1 MILAIVLLPSLALAS
16 FTVRLE
22 NNFDRKM
29 LYFFYWIDHPYKMLY
44 FFYWIDHPYGWRA
57 PANMAGGELEAS
69 ETTRLGGNFQQGKY
83 RIVWKDKDQW
93 KNEMLIHIKK
103 DVTRITVRPEKVEF

>member
-1 MILAIVLLPSLALAS
+1 MTMRKLIMITAIVLLPSLALAS

-22 NNFDRKM
+22 NNFDRRM
-29 LYFFYWIDHPYKMLY
+29 LYFL
-44 FFYWIDHPYGWRA
+44 YWIDHPYGWRA

-69 ETTRLGGNFQQGKY
+69 ETTQLGGPFQQGKY

-103 DVTRITVRPEKVEF
+103 DVTRITVSPEKVEY

>member
-1 MILAIVLLPSLALAS
+1 MIKGKWIMILAMVLLPSSAFAG

-29 LYFFYWIDHPYKMLY
+29 LYFI
-44 FFYWIDHPYGWRA
+44 YWIDHPYGWLA
-57 PANMAGGELEAS
+57 PANMAGGELEAA
-69 ETTRLGGNFQQGKY
+69 ETAQLGGSFQQGKY
-83 RIVWKDKDQW
+83 CIVWQDKDQW

-103 DVTRITVRPEKVEF
+103 DVTRITVRPEKIEF

>member
-1 MILAIVLLPSLALAS
+1 MKKLLVILAIVLIPSLALAS

-29 LYFFYWIDHPYKMLY
+29 FYFL
-44 FFYWIDHPYGWRA
+44 YWIDHPYGWRA
-57 PANMAGGELEAS
+57 PAHMAGGELEAS
-69 ETTRLGGNFQQGKY
+69 ESTRLGASFKPGKY

-93 KNEMLIHIKK
+93 KNEMLMHIKE
-103 DVTRITVRPEKVEF
+103 DVTLITVRPEKIEF

>member
-1 MILAIVLLPSLALAS
+1 VKIKKITVVLAIVLLPSLSWSS

-29 LYFFYWIDHPYKMLY
+29 LYFL
-44 FFYWIDHPYGWRA
+44 YWIDHPYGWRT
-57 PANMAGGELEAS
+57 PANMAGGELKAS
-69 ETTRLGGNFQQGKY
+69 ESTRLDASFMPGKY

-103 DVTRITVRPEKVEF
+103 DVTSITIRPEKVEF

>member
-1 MILAIVLLPSLALAS
+1 MTIRKLIMIAAMVLLPSLTLAS
-16 FTVRLE
+16 FSVRLE
-22 NNFDRKM
+22 NNFDR
-29 LYFFYWIDHPYKMLY
+29 KMLY

-69 ETTRLGGNFQQGKY
+69 ETTHLGANFQQGKY

-93 KNEMLIHIKK
+93 KNEMLIHVKK
-103 DVTRITVRPEKVEF
+103 DVTQITVRPEKVEF

>member
-1 MILAIVLLPSLALAS
+1 MKMKKIILILAVVLLPSLALAN

-29 LYFFYWIDHPYKMLY
+29 FYFL
-44 FFYWIDHPYGWRA
+44 YWIDHPYGWRA
-57 PANMAGGELEAS
+57 PANMAGGELQAMEK
-69 ETTRLGGNFQQGKY
+69 THLGGNFQHGKY

-93 KNEMLIHIKK
+93 KNEMLMHIKK
-103 DVTRITVRPEKVEF
+103 DVTLITVRPEKVEF

>member
-1 MILAIVLLPSLALAS
+1 MTIRKLIMVLAIVLLPSLALAS

-29 LYFFYWIDHPYKMLY
+29 LYFFYWIDHPY
-44 FFYWIDHPYGWRA
+44 GWRA

-69 ETTRLGGNFQQGKY
+69 ETTLLGANFQQGKY

-93 KNEMLIHIKK
+93 KNEMLINIKK
-103 DVTRITVRPEKVEF
+103 DVTRITVRPEKVEY

>member
-1 MILAIVLLPSLALAS
+1 MTIRKLIMILAIVLLPSFALAS

-29 LYFFYWIDHPYKMLY
+29 LYFFYWIDHPY
-44 FFYWIDHPYGWRA
+44 GWQA

-69 ETTRLGGNFQQGKY
+69 ETALLGGNFQQGKY

>member
-1 MILAIVLLPSLALAS
+1 MITAIVLLPSITLAS

-29 LYFFYWIDHPYKMLY
+29 LYFL
-44 FFYWIDHPYGWRA
+44 YWIDHPYGWRE

-69 ETTRLGGNFQQGKY
+69 ESAQLGSRFQQGKY

-93 KNEMLIHIKK
+93 KNEMLIHVKK
-103 DVTRITVRPEKVEF
+103 DVTQITVRPEKVEF

>member
-1 MILAIVLLPSLALAS
+1 MKKIMLILAIAILPSLSFAS

-29 LYFFYWIDHPYKMLY
+29 FY
-44 FFYWIDHPYGWRA
+44 FFYWIDHPYGWRT

-69 ETTRLGGNFQQGKY
+69 ESTRLGASFKPGKY
-83 RIVWKDKDQW
+83 RIVWKDKAQW
-93 KNEMLIHIKK
+93 KNVMLINIRA
-103 DVTRITVRPEKVEF
+103 DVTSITVRPEKIEF

>member
-1 MILAIVLLPSLALAS
+1 VKMKKIIVVLAIVLLPSLSWAS

-29 LYFFYWIDHPYKMLY
+29 LYFL
-44 FFYWIDHPYGWRA
+44 YWIDHPYGWRT

-69 ETTRLGGNFQQGKY
+69 ESTRLGASFMPGKY

-93 KNEMLIHIKK
+93 RNEMLIYIKK
-103 DVTRITVRPEKVEF
+103 DVTLITIRPEKVEF

>member
-1 MILAIVLLPSLALAS
+1 MIKGKWVMVLAMVLLPSFAYAG

-29 LYFFYWIDHPYKMLY
+29 LYFI
-44 FFYWIDHPYGWRA
+44 YWIDHPYGWRA
-57 PANMAGGELEAS
+57 PANMAGGELEAA
-69 ETTRLGGNFQQGKY
+69 ETTQLGGSFQQGKY
-83 RIVWKDKDQW
+83 RIVWKDKVRW

>member
-1 MILAIVLLPSLALAS
+1 MTIRKLIMILAIVLFPTIALAS

-29 LYFFYWIDHPYKMLY
+29 LYFFYWIDHPY
-44 FFYWIDHPYGWRA
+44 GWLS

-69 ETTRLGGNFQQGKY
+69 ETTHLGGSFRQGKY

-103 DVTRITVRPEKVEF
+103 DVTLITVRPEKVEF